1 MQENTIIPPI
11 PAMVEQV
18 YKSTQQLGNMVARI
32 GQIVQINSSQQ
43 ADLLNAM
50 LEQTI
55 LLREVAQGLSIK
67 LSTVEQLREKLKQ
80 DRIEF
85 LQGVLGEE
93 GKLNEEQKTMV
104 RNELVSL
111 RGEGKGATFTQES
124 LGE

>member
-1 MQENTIIPPI
+1 MPESTIIPPVPVMI
-11 PAMVEQV
+11 EQV

-55 LLREVAQGLSIK
+55 LLREIAQGLNIK
-67 LSTVEQLREKLKQ
+67 LSTAEQLRDKLKQ

-85 LQGVLGEE
+85 LQGVLDEE
-93 GKLNEEQKTMV
+93 GKLTEEQKTMV
-104 RNELVSL
+104 RNELVTL
-111 RGEGKGATFTQES
+111 RGESKGATFTKGTAE
-124 LGE
+124 